1 MLIAFSVVAFVT
13 KCGNQQ
19 LMGVGCK
26 GPEVSGVTVVGAR
39 GELRPPDKLNIK
51 TGPPFVDV
59 LIFNIM

>member
-1 MLIAFSVVAFVT
+1 
-13 KCGNQQ
+13 
-19 LMGVGCK
+19 MGVGCK